1 MVLKKEENNE
11 MRILIKGAGDL
22 ATGIAYEL
30 WEAGHEVVMTEIPIP
45 LAVRR
50 MVSFSRAVYEGEAQ
64 VEKAKAVLVS
74 NLEEIDLEVEN
85 GNIPVLVDKK
95 AKIIGEYLPDVLVDA
110 IMAKR
115 NLGTSIQDAS
125 LVIGIGP
132 GFRAGKDC
140 HYVIETLRGD
150 ELGRIITEGTAAPNT
165 GIPGEVGGYTR
176 ERLLCA
182 AADGII
188 ETLVQIGDSVQ
199 KGQIVAKTGGIPVTA
214 KMSGIVRGMLQ
225 EGVEVKKGLKIGD
238 IDARPNRRNCFL
250 ISDKARIIGKSV
262 YSIVE
267 TKITEHKK

>member
-1 MVLKKEENNE
+1 M
-11 MRILIKGAGDL
+11 
-22 ATGIAYEL
+22 
-30 WEAGHEVVMTEIPIP
+30 
-45 LAVRR
+45 
-50 MVSFSRAVYEGEAQ
+50 
-64 VEKAKAVLVS
+64 
-74 NLEEIDLEVEN
+74 
-85 GNIPVLVDKK
+85 
-95 AKIIGEYLPDVLVDA
+95 
-110 IMAKR
+110 
-115 NLGTSIQDAS
+115 
-125 LVIGIGP
+125 
-132 GFRAGKDC
+132 
-140 HYVIETLRGD
+140 IETLRGD